1 MDKFIIIHSIFF
13 FWMTIFGLL
22 SIILN
27 NILQDKLL
35 KMNNVIKEIHQLSNI
50 NNNNIRYKIYC
61 R

>member
-1 MDKFIIIHSIFF
+1 
-13 FWMTIFGLL
+13 MTIFGLL